1 MQCPK
6 CQTELREGMKFC
18 TNCGCR
24 METEQAVKTP
34 AAPVQTAVL
43 KKKKPIKE
51 IVITVVI
58 ALFSIILGIS
68 LLFAFSNPDTRA
80 MKKVLKNKDITGV
93 QTLYSQA
100 SNDAKKRSAYDE
112 ALTEYVREIYND
124 LNNRDFEDEAIR
136 MGASAVTDYLK
147 TECGSLV
154 TQSYE
159 GGLARYMNDAN
170 SDEWEKLQQLIDS
183 KIDYCVG
190 VMNYKGEGKYEDAI
204 AQFANVSQSDAS
216 YTKAKQYLDECIAAY
231 IEQIMAQADTYMQN
245 DDFGGCLSLLKSAEE
260 FLTDAGVSAEQIQT
274 KMNEA
279 TLAYAEK
286 YVQKAE
292 EAFLNKDVDGAIG
305 NMEAALELQPNNG
318 DYQAKL
324 TEYKTYE
331 PMKMYLEKNILETV
345 ELSSWSAVWEKQT
358 IEANN
363 GTVYKNCLKFAP
375 NITNMG
381 HFLTYTYILE
391 GKYDTVSGT
400 LFLPEEDKNE
410 PVQGYFEAYGDGKL
424 LYTSETIK
432 SGVLPI
438 DFSFSV
444 TGVYKLELLFYGG
457 DNASTIF
464 NLGSGNSY
472 AISNLSARKNPPTQ

>member
-6 CQTELREGMKFC
+6 CQTELQEGMKFC

-80 MKKVLKNKDITGV
+80 MKKALKNKDIAGV

-100 SNDAKKRSAYDE
+100 NKNADTKSKYDKILAE
-112 ALTEYVREIYND
+112 FVQEVYAD
-124 LNNRDFEDEAIR
+124 LNKHDFDEEAVR
-136 MGASAVTDYLK
+136 SGASAVDAYLK
-147 TECGSLV
+147 TEYGSLI
-154 TQSYE
+154 TSEYSD
-159 GGLARYMNDAN
+159 GLARCMNGAN

-204 AQFANVSQSDAS
+204 EQFANVSQSDAS

-274 KMNEA
+274 KINEA

-324 TEYKTYE
+324 DNYKL
-331 PMKMYLEKNILETV
+331 YLPFELYVEKN
-345 ELSSWSAVWEKQT
+345 S
-358 IEANN
+358 IEHN
-363 GTVYKNCLKFAP
+363 GVNFDS
-375 NITNMG
+375 
-381 HFLTYTYILE
+381 TYIADGIANDNTEFNRSRILILVSSNSTMVQLGHATYNLS

-400 LFLPEEDKNE
+400 IYVEKMSKNSQQ
-410 PVQGYFEAYGDGKL
+410 VGYFEAYGDGKL
-424 LYTSETIK
+424 IYTSPKVGI
-432 SGVLPI
+432 GILPQN
-438 DFSFSV
+438 FNFSV
-444 TGVYKLELLFYGG
+444 TNVQTLEIRFFGKDETDAFATNPRYGIA
-457 DNASTIF
+457 DLTAQKSM
-464 NLGSGNSY
+464 
-472 AISNLSARKNPPTQ
+472 P